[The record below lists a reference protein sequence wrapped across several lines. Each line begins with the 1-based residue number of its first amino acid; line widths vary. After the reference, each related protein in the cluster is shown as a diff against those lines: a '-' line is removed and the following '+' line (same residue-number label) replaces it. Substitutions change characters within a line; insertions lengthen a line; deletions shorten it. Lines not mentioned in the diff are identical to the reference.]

1 MFTMNVK
8 AVPYWSKVPTTT
20 VSEGD
25 VLEIYRHCDAFTI
38 GRLKDK
44 RWFVKRNAPNNPID
58 VAWSL
63 DELIAHSLS
72 GNERR
77 MLEL

>member
-1 MFTMNVK
+1 MFTMKVK
-8 AVPYWSKVPTTT
+8 AVPYWSKVPTTS

-25 VLEIYRHCDAFTI
+25 VLEVYRTCDALII
-38 GRLKDK
+38 GRLRDR

-58 VAWSL
+58 VAWSYDDL
-63 DELIAHSLS
+63 VAHSLS

-77 MLEL
+77 MLGL